1 MLLRVLF
8 RCCLIV
14 PLVWGAAVQFSY
26 AQSTASLAEIKQ
38 SILSAT
44 GYDAT
49 TVEVTATPVQIVVTV
64 VNSDL
69 NGSLVTHHER
79 ETDAAEIVGAI
90 AVTLASSPE
99 LAAMQAIHSCVFP
112 RSRSRID
119 LWGYCRGNLVGFRA
133 VCFIQVWSPDQK
145 GQSGDLGQA

>member
-49 TVEVTATPVQIVVTV
+49 TVEVTARPVQIVVTV

-99 LAAMQAIHSCVFP
+99 LAAMQAIH
-112 RSRSRID
+112 ID
-119 LWGYCRGNLVGFRA
+119 YVARKPDSTHSDIIDAIDFRKNLQGKFELH
-133 VCFIQVWSPDQK
+133 K
-145 GQSGDLGQA
+145 T